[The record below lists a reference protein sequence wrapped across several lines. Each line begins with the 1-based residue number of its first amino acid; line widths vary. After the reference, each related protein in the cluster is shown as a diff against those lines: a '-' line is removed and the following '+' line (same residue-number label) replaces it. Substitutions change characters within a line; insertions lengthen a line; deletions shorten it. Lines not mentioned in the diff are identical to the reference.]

1 MLSTNPVDI
10 AIPKFDNHHPRVKLI
25 RNNITLSY
33 MFQFERVSLDDI
45 LKEITN
51 LNTLSANPTKWS
63 KVLKQFVGK
72 LPMGLAL

>member
-1 MLSTNPVDI
+1 MLSTNPADI
-10 AIPKFDNHHPRVKLI
+10 AIPKFDNHPSVKLI

-63 KVLKQFVGK
+63 KTLKQFVDK

>member
-1 MLSTNPVDI
+1 
-10 AIPKFDNHHPRVKLI
+10 
-25 RNNITLSY
+25 

-72 LPMGLAL
+72 LPLGLAL